1 MVGRPTLWIVSTRPS
16 SISGSSPDVDARCL
30 CSRIEE
36 AVSRR
41 LIEKSVGAETADGL
55 VLRLP
60 DGEQRLSRADARRL
74 RDELTAALAG
84 RREFVRT
91 AGEHRPDGSYVVA
104 RANADS
110 AGNAKQFRDFR
121 AMERL
126 YDRLP
131 ERFDAAAV
139 GDAATESDA
148 GAVSGTRRHLLVH
161 HFAEHPAFDC
171 ELIGRQPLTAAKAAG
186 DTATDG
192 QNRPAVV
199 DPAASTR

>member
-1 MVGRPTLWIVSTRPS
+1 MVGRPTLWIVGTRPS
-16 SISGSSPDVDARCL
+16 SISGSAPDVDPRCL
-30 CSRIEE
+30 CSRIGE
-36 AVSRR
+36 AVNRR
-41 LIEKSVGAETADGL
+41 LIEKSVGAEADGL

-60 DGEQRLSRADARRL
+60 DGEQRLSRSEARRL
-74 RDELTAALAG
+74 RDELTAALTG

-126 YDRLP
+126 YHRLP

-139 GDAATESDA
+139 GDAAVDSDA

-171 ELIGRQPLTAAKAAG
+171 ELIARQPLTAAKAAG

-192 QNRPAVV
+192 PNRPTVV
-199 DPAASTR
+199 DPTAPTH